1 MWLRFVDS
9 ASSLLIGSSVLI
21 FPVPAAM
28 SSALKYNDKGQLI
41 WVQNFNWFIE
51 HEFFII
57 IARVTDGFKKMLAH
71 IFFGDIMLDSTQRNP
86 DKQ

>member
-57 IARVTDGFKKMLAH
+57 IARVTDGFKKMLAQ